1 MECFRGSRPLQP
13 CYSVRDSFDEL
24 PVKAPGA
31 AGKALTTAELRH
43 DKQDRHVFQTLRR
56 LPIQVVLDGVRQ
68 GYNVGALLRLCD
80 AFLCE
85 RLVICGQDGTRGTR
99 KLVQAAQ
106 GTHHWV
112 PLHEADSAIEAIQA
126 ARDEGYRIV
135 AVKQTDNA
143 ISLSHFRP
151 CYPVCLVL
159 GSERAGVSPAV
170 LCLADA
176 AVAVPMRGMANSLNV
191 ATAAAIVLH
200 AIADSRILA

>member
-1 MECFRGSRPLQP
+1 MQP
-13 CYSVRDSFDEL
+13 SCPVHDSFDEL
-24 PVKAPGA
+24 PVKAFGA

-68 GYNVGALLRLCD
+68 GYNVGALFRLCD

-85 RLVICGQDGTRGTR
+85 RLVICGRDGTRGTR

-112 PLHEADSAIEAIQA
+112 PWHQADSAIEAVQA
-126 ARDEGYRIV
+126 ARDGGYRIV
-135 AVKQTDNA
+135 AVEQTDNA
-143 ISLSHFRP
+143 ISLNHFRP
-151 CYPVCLVL
+151 CCPVCLVL
-159 GSERAGVSPAV
+159 GSERVGVSPAV
-170 LCLADA
+170 LGLADA
-176 AVAVPMRGMANSLNV
+176 AVAIPMRGMANSLNV

-200 AIADSRILA
+200 AIADSQILA